1 MATLSKRR
9 ATQVRTGNGPAV
21 RGPARLLRYLPRGNM
36 LDDDTW
42 QRRHHLLRWL
52 LFLHAPGLMLFGL
65 WRGFSLLTCAA
76 VVGPLFA
83 CLGLAAIV
91 TRHRLSSFFVTA
103 GLVYCSSALV
113 GLSGGAIEAHFHFFI
128 IIGFIALY
136 QDWVPFLWNIVFTV
150 ISHGLGS
157 AWSSTLIFD
166 HPSGQQNPWIWSL
179 IHGVAVLAACA
190 GMVIFWRY
198 SEDEQERTIA
208 LRTHI
213 AQAEIERRRFTSD
226 LLVNLARRNQAM
238 LHRQLSILNHLEEKE
253 HDPDALTDLFQL
265 DHLANRIR
273 RNAESLLVL
282 SGEDP
287 PRVWAEPVRLVDV
300 VRAAIAE
307 TENLDRV
314 IFEVDENLAVLGH
327 TVTGVTHLL
336 AELLENAVR
345 YSDPT
350 TNVMVRVRADPRAA
364 GTQVLTVED
373 WGVGMPPDSL
383 AAANE
388 ILSNPPDVDLA
399 TSRRYGLHVVS
410 RLAQRH
416 GVQVRL
422 STTGFAGLTAAVVL
436 PPALFVPT
444 LDPRALSAAA
454 PDGERVGHRPRR
466 ALQAPREAAL
476 ALADHPLAAS
486 SNGWGAPAP
495 QHEDGGLTPGRGVE
509 QWPGWWDRDQYPG
522 AGLTP
527 PTPPM
532 PSRPSTPPMSST
544 PPMPPSGPPVP
555 SLPAVRAASAMP
567 SMARGSVPL
576 SPRAASAP
584 PPGRPDV
591 PDGDSPAADVIDLT
605 GPQLSQRVPQRNL
618 SPHLR
623 RGGAGPGAGPT
634 GGPSGGPSGDSTP
647 DARQAADA
655 LSRYQASRQA
665 ALRAVSTP
673 RPDIAQQEGQEW

>member
-1 MATLSKRR
+1 MATLRKHRDTTVVVGEDDPPRR
-9 ATQVRTGNGPAV
+9 T
-21 RGPARLLRYLPRGNM
+21 ARILNYLPRGNM
-36 LDDDTW
+36 LDHATW
-42 QRRHHLLRWL
+42 LKRHRLLRRL
-52 LFLHAPGLMLFGL
+52 LILHAPALALFGL
-65 WRGFSLLTCAA
+65 FRGFSPLTCLA
-76 VVGPLFA
+76 VIGPIFA
-83 CLGLAAIV
+83 CLGLSSIV
-91 TRHRLSSFFVTA
+91 TRRRLSSFFVTA

-150 ISHGLGS
+150 VSHGVGS
-157 AWSSTLIFD
+157 AWNGTLIFD
-166 HPSGQQNPWIWSL
+166 HPSGQQNPWVWSL
-179 IHGVAVLAACA
+179 IHGVAVLAACV

-198 SEDEQERTIA
+198 SEDEQERTVA

-238 LHRQLSILNHLEEKE
+238 LHRQLSILNNLEEKE
-253 HDPDALTDLFQL
+253 HDPDALTELFQL

-307 TENLDRV
+307 TEDLDRV
-314 IFEVDENLAVLGH
+314 IFEVDESLAVLGQ

-345 YSDPT
+345 FSDPT
-350 TNVMVRVRADPRAA
+350 TNVTVRVRADPRAA

-388 ILSNPPDVDLA
+388 ILSSPPDVDLA

-416 GVQVRL
+416 GIQIRL

-436 PPALFVPT
+436 PPQLFVPT
-444 LDPRALSAAA
+444 HPRGFPEAA
-454 PDGERVGHRPRR
+454 PEETTVGQRTRR
-466 ALQAPREAAL
+466 LLQAPRDGAL
-476 ALADHPLAAS
+476 AVADRPDTTYRQ
-486 SNGWGAPAP
+486 GAWDATPAHGMP
-495 QHEDGGLTPGRGVE
+495 PGHDLS
-509 QWPGWWDRDQYPG
+509 QWPGWWDRDRDAERERDRQQ
-522 AGLTP
+522 P
-527 PTPPM
+527 PPNQPVVQRSVPM
-532 PSRPSTPPMSST
+532 P
-544 PPMPPSGPPVP
+544 
-555 SLPAVRAASAMP
+555 ASI
-567 SMARGSVPL
+567 
-576 SPRAASAP
+576 P
-584 PPGRPDV
+584 PP
-591 PDGDSPAADVIDLT
+591 DGAPADIIDLT
-605 GPQLSQRVPQRNL
+605 EPRLAQRVPQRAL

-623 RGGAGPGAGPT
+623 RSNGADGGQGDQGSHGSASGQTSGPTSRPAAGSTSGSAGNAGGPGGAPG
-634 GGPSGGPSGDSTP
+634 P
-647 DARQAADA
+647 DARRAADA

-665 ALRAVSTP
+665 ALRSNGTA
-673 RPDIAQQEGQEW
+673 RPDNGVQEGQEW